1 MCRDGMAHE
10 MNVTVGRRKI
20 GQRGVAAEQGLDL
33 TYTETALAADKE
45 RWIIIAARGEVV
57 AQWRHKAPEE
67 RLLAGDAVL
76 RAKDADLQPIQV
88 QVGTVE
94 RAGLRDAQAINR
106 SG

>member
-1 MCRDGMAHE
+1 MNMA
-10 MNVTVGRRKI
+10 VRRKEI
-20 GQRGVAAEQGLDL
+20 GQSGVAAEH
-33 TYTETALAADKE
+33 ESS
-45 RWIIIAARGEVV
+45 
-57 AQWRHKAPEE
+57 EE